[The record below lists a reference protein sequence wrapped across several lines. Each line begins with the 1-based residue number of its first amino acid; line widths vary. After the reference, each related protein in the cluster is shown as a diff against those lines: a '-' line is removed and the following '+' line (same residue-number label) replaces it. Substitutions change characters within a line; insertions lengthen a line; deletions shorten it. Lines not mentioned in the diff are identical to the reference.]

1 MFVYPATRGH
11 GWELGVVSP
20 VLGWFQ
26 SDARPEGPLV
36 WDLNEEEAGGLR
48 CLLTHLFSIQ
58 HLSTFLSAC
67 WNQVRLSVS
76 ISLEKESLVV
86 FRNRR
91 SIAPWLP
98 WVCLGP
104 VILGSHCIL
113 YKVWKNIPLFSATGF
128 TTTFLGTWS
137 FLFLSRSVVVNKVA
151 SSFPLASTGH
161 SDLVLAPL
169 VLCLFLQLPPICSPR
184 DLRFPMHPLLMQG
197 GFSVAFFFLSTF
209 GLGWSSRREE
219 VETLCTSP

>member
-1 MFVYPATRGH
+1 M
-11 GWELGVVSP
+11 
-20 VLGWFQ
+20 
-26 SDARPEGPLV
+26 
-36 WDLNEEEAGGLR
+36 
-48 CLLTHLFSIQ
+48 
-58 HLSTFLSAC
+58 
-67 WNQVRLSVS
+67 
-76 ISLEKESLVV
+76 V

-113 YKVWKNIPLFSATGF
+113 YKVRKNIPLFSATGF

-197 GFSVAFFFLSTF
+197 GFSVAFFFSVYFWF
-209 GLGWSSRREE
+209 GLIFKTRGGGNSLHFTLIGRHSLIVNRKFVCHHPGIISSK
-219 VETLCTSP
+219 LLS